1 MGFFEALVGF
11 GVALLGVFQVIAE
24 SFEDVGEG
32 FHLLF
37 HAVETAK
44 NAAGIFLDLHAA
56 HAHGDDAEIGVEGVG
71 GDGDDFF
78 VAAVGVDGLAFGIQR
93 VEHLTINIL
102 GWDEH
107 QGHVERALIGDDVFL
122 GDGIGVALDRGGKG
136 AASFVAVGFDAAEGV
151 EGELGVD
158 DHEFLIAE
166 EDDGVGGFPGGE
178 AVLQGKLR
186 GRKRILEEAL
196 EGDFAEQAAGL
207 GAAEN
212 ILDGLRSEGEA
223 AALFVNGADLFL
235 KLEDLFAG
243 VFKLG
248 GDGGLALRGDVG
260 GVRHAVVKGFGD
272 AFEALGDGS
281 ANGLDLAGALR
292 LGLGYGEEVAA

>member
-1 MGFFEALVGF
+1 MPLRVSERTRSSRARSTISRFVLRRVSLRALWTKASSSSMLVRLIKVVYTKYRKLGVWSASRNRFARLLWVGEREGGLGGGLAEHAAEGVLGFFEALVGF

-78 VAAVGVDGLAFGIQR
+78 VAAVGVDGLAFGIPR

-107 QGHVERALIGDDVFL
+107 QGHVERALIGDDV
-122 GDGIGVALDRGGKG
+122 
-136 AASFVAVGFDAAEGV
+136 
-151 EGELGVD
+151 
-158 DHEFLIAE
+158 
-166 EDDGVGGFPGGE
+166 
-178 AVLQGKLR
+178 
-186 GRKRILEEAL
+186 
-196 EGDFAEQAAGL
+196 
-207 GAAEN
+207 
-212 ILDGLRSEGEA
+212 
-223 AALFVNGADLFL
+223 
-235 KLEDLFAG
+235 
-243 VFKLG
+243 
-248 GDGGLALRGDVG
+248 
-260 GVRHAVVKGFGD
+260 
-272 AFEALGDGS
+272 
-281 ANGLDLAGALR
+281 
-292 LGLGYGEEVAA
+292 